1 MSFLTFK
8 NISKTYGEGQ
18 GQVNALTDISF
29 NVNKGELLAIMG
41 PSGSG
46 KSTLLNIIGC
56 LENPS
61 RGNYF
66 IDNKLSNELK
76 ENELAK
82 LRNEM
87 FGFVVQFFALI
98 EDLTIE
104 KNISIPLEY
113 SKKRYSKKEKKE
125 KIENLAERLKI
136 KEKLKRYPNELS
148 GGQCQ
153 RAAIARALI
162 NDPHII
168 LADEPTGALDKK
180 TGEEVIN
187 IFKELA
193 NKGKTILI
201 VTHDLNVAMKCDR
214 VLILEDGK
222 IKDERINDEKEN
234 NIINTNNRFT
244 N

>member
-8 NISKTYGEGQ
+8 NIFKVYGEGE
-18 GQVNALTDISF
+18 GQAYALNDISF
-29 NVNKGELLAIMG
+29 NINKGEMLAIMG

-56 LENPS
+56 LDNPS
-61 RGNYF
+61 KGEYIINNK
-66 IDNKLSNELK
+66 ISNKLK
-76 ENELAK
+76 EKQLSK
-82 LRNEM
+82 LRNEL

-98 EDLTIE
+98 EDLNIE

-125 KIENLAERLKI
+125 KIESLAERLKI
-136 KEKLKRYPNELS
+136 KEKLKRYPKELS

-162 NDPHII
+162 NNPDII

-180 TGEEVIN
+180 TGEEVVN
-187 IFKELA
+187 ILRELA
-193 NKGKTILI
+193 NKEKTIII
-201 VTHDLNVAMKCDR
+201 VTHDINVAMKCDR

-222 IKDERINDEKEN
+222 IKSERMNYEEEN
-234 NIINTNNRFT
+234 NIIYNNSNF
-244 N
+244 NN

>member
-8 NISKTYGEGQ
+8 NISKIYGEGD
-18 GQVNALTDISF
+18 GQVNALNDISF
-29 NVNKGELLAIMG
+29 SVNKGEMLAIMG

-46 KSTLLNIIGC
+46 KSTLLNILGC
-56 LENPS
+56 LENPTS
-61 RGNYF
+61 GNYF
-66 IDNKLSNELK
+66 IDNKLSNKLK
-76 ENELAK
+76 EKELSK
-82 LRNEM
+82 LRNQM
-87 FGFVVQFFALI
+87 FGFVVQFFALV

-113 SKKRYSKKEKKE
+113 SKKKYTKKEKKE
-125 KIENLAERLKI
+125 KIYNLADRLKI
-136 KEKLKRYPNELS
+136 KDKLKKYPKELS

-180 TGEEVIN
+180 TGEEVID
-187 IFKELA
+187 ILKELA
-193 NKGKTILI
+193 KKGKTILI

-214 VLILEDGK
+214 ILILEDGK
-222 IKDERINDEKEN
+222 IKGDKIIDKKEN
-234 NIINTNNRFT
+234 NIITSNN
-244 N
+244 

>member
-1 MSFLTFK
+1 MSLLTFK
-8 NISKTYGEGQ
+8 NISKTYGEGD
-18 GQVNALTDISF
+18 GQVNALNDISF
-29 NVNKGELLAIMG
+29 NVNKGEMLAIMG

-61 RGNYF
+61 KGNYF
-66 IDNKLSNELK
+66 INNKSTNKLK

-82 LRNEM
+82 LRNET

-104 KNISIPLEY
+104 KNVSIPLEY
-113 SKKRYSKKEKKE
+113 SKKKFTKKEKKE
-125 KIENLAERLKI
+125 KIENLAECLKI
-136 KEKLKRYPNELS
+136 KEKLKKYPKELS

-168 LADEPTGALDKK
+168 LADEPTGALDKQ
-180 TGEEVIN
+180 TGEEVVDIL
-187 IFKELA
+187 KDLS

-201 VTHDLNVAMKCDR
+201 VTHDINVAMKCNR
-214 VLILEDGK
+214 ILILEDGK
-222 IKDERINDEKEN
+222 ITSERINNEKEN
-234 NIINTNNRFT
+234 NIINTNNNF
-244 N
+244 NN